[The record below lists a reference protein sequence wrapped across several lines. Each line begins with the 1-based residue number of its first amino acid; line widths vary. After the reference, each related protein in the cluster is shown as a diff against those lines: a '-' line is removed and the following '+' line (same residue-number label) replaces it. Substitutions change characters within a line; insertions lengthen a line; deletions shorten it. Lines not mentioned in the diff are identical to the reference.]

1 MYNEN
6 IAKLNTKIIGI
17 FLLGKFFFFNLTN
30 QKQSLKIMRIIVLI
44 KAALG
49 SNDY

>member
-17 FLLGKFFFFNLTN
+17 FLLGNFFFNLTN